1 MTAKGKTKAGANQ
14 AGVTR
19 PPVVVV
25 MGHIDHGKSTLL
37 DYIRQTKVVDSEIGG
52 ITQRVSAYEVTCP
65 REGGGTAKITFI
77 DTPGH
82 EAFSDMRRRG
92 ASLADIAILIV
103 SAEEGVKPQTIEALK
118 AIQEQGL
125 PYLVAINK
133 IDRPNANLDL
143 VKQQLAEKE
152 VLVEG
157 YGGTIPWVA
166 ISAKTGAGIEELLEL
181 LLLTADL
188 AELVGH
194 PEAPASGLVLE
205 AKLDPQTGNTA
216 VLIIKDG
223 CLRLGDYIVVGD
235 TASKVKALKN
245 FQNQAVKEL
254 GPSSPA
260 IVIGFPLVIKADV
273 TGSLAALTH
282 ELKKL
287 ETELVKLKVVEL
299 GTGPISEADIKL
311 GTTVADSLV
320 LGFSVKATRAAEELA
335 EREHVH
341 IETFDII
348 YKLSEWLAEEI
359 KRRTPTQQVEIILGE
374 VKVLKIFSGTKAK
387 QILGGTVLSGKL
399 VDDKA
404 VKIMRRGSEIG
415 RGQVGE
421 LQQQKMR
428 VKEVATGNQFGA
440 LIEAKIAIAVGDT
453 LVAYDIVNQ

>member
-1 MTAKGKTKAGANQ
+1 M
-14 AGVTR
+14 
-19 PPVVVV
+19 
-25 MGHIDHGKSTLL
+25 
-37 DYIRQTKVVDSEIGG
+37 
-52 ITQRVSAYEVTCP
+52 
-65 REGGGTAKITFI
+65 
-77 DTPGH
+77 
-82 EAFSDMRRRG
+82 
-92 ASLADIAILIV
+92 
-103 SAEEGVKPQTIEALK
+103 
-118 AIQEQGL
+118 
-125 PYLVAINK
+125 
-133 IDRPNANLDL
+133 
-143 VKQQLAEKE
+143 
-152 VLVEG
+152 
-157 YGGTIPWVA
+157 
-166 ISAKTGAGIEELLEL
+166 
-181 LLLTADL
+181 
-188 AELVGH
+188 
-194 PEAPASGLVLE
+194 
-205 AKLDPQTGNTA
+205 
-216 VLIIKDG
+216 
-223 CLRLGDYIVVGD
+223 
-235 TASKVKALKN
+235 
-245 FQNQAVKEL
+245 
-254 GPSSPA
+254 
-260 IVIGFPLVIKADV
+260 
-273 TGSLAALTH
+273 
-282 ELKKL
+282 
-287 ETELVKLKVVEL
+287 VKLKVVEL

-404 VKIMRRGSEIG
+404 VKIMRRDSEIG